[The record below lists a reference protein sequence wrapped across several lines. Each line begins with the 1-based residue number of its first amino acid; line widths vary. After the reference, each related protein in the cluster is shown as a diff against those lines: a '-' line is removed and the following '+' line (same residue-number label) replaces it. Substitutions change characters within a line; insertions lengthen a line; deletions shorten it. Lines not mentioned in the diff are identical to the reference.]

1 MIKKGDTI
9 PGIFSLFVG
18 ALALIFTYSNPK
30 MIIWGAAL
38 KGGIGPGFFPFVCGM
53 TLILFGVA
61 LILRGIKQNGTVDY
75 FQMTPERKQNLK
87 VVVMLVILLTL
98 MLAGWKISEL
108 FFLCLPIYCF
118 AVNKI
123 LKQSTKFSLIFT
135 VVMTAFIYLLF
146 NLAFTIR
153 FKP

>member
-1 MIKKGDTI
+1 MI
-9 PGIFSLFVG
+9 V
-18 ALALIFTYSNPK
+18 
-30 MIIWGAAL
+30 WGAQV
-38 KGGIGPGFFPFVCGM
+38 KGGIGPGFFPFACGIALM
-53 TLILFGVA
+53 FFGVV

-87 VVVMLVILLTL
+87 VVAMLVIFLTL
-98 MLAGWKISEL
+98 LLAGWKISEL

-118 AVNKI
+118 AVNKV
-123 LKQSTKFSLIFT
+123 LKQNTKFSLIFT